1 MIIREA
7 RLHDAPI
14 LVAAQKETALT
25 PGLLVSRP
33 RELGQRGFR
42 AKNR

>member
-7 RLHDAPI
+7 RLDDAPI
-14 LVAAQKETALT
+14 LVAAQKETARN

-33 RELGQRGFR
+33 HELEQRGFR
-42 AKNR
+42 AKHR

>member
-7 RLHDAPI
+7 RLDDAPI

-25 PGLLVSRP
+25 PGLLVFDRI
-33 RELGQRGFR
+33 
-42 AKNR
+42 N